1 METRTRN
8 VCYYF
13 SPLDKT
19 LEILRYAGRP
29 LTKQKVEMEVKE
41 KKERKPRKE
50 ISVEGRIRLNA
61 RKRTKDGK
69 VRRYEDISGQRFGR
83 LTAIEFVGTDIRRCA
98 QWKCRCDCGTELIV
112 KLSNLKTGGSRSCG
126 CLRRDLI
133 IERKNQKQNSI

>member
-19 LEILRYAGRP
+19 LEILRYAGKP

-83 LTAIEFVGTDIRRCA
+83 LTAIEFMGTDMRRCA
-98 QWKCRCDCGTELIV
+98 LWKCRCDCGNEIIAQRN
-112 KLSNLKTGGSRSCG
+112 NLKTGTSRSCG

-133 IERKNQKQNSI
+133 TERNKQK